1 MVQTYAANAGLP
13 RRNFLLTRSYKSC
26 KGRKGR
32 KGRKGHHLL
41 QLAVVLSYHLPR
53 TPRLIGGMSPQHTG
67 AGPRGAAPDTPR
79 SVAP

>member
-26 KGRKGR
+26 KGG
-32 KGRKGHHLL
+32 KGHHLL